1 MKPGEK
7 YIIEIESVSKMPKGD
22 IAFIKGFKT
31 LVFDNYGLAQLRR
44 AEEISDAYNRGL
56 ADGIAGTPATKPEI
70 DAARQKGHAEG
81 LEDAWCMIRTI
92 YSEMTIGTLR
102 QIFNMPDVDA
112 ANIVMTILNTFP
124 AAEVKKRLDAYEKEK
139 EKGKKVPVNAYI
151 SLGDEVKFNA
161 DNVTVIVTR
170 LGYNFITGIDKHG
183 SVYTYGLP
191 CNWETTGRHFDLTEL
206 FQFMGRKE
214 PQE

>member
-1 MKPGEK
+1 MSEYISREAVEKIIAAQCGECADACLEFDGIQPDCNQCLLYGAK
-7 YIIEIESVSKMPKGD
+7 KAIESV
-22 IAFIKGFKT
+22 
-31 LVFDNYGLAQLRR
+31 
-44 AEEISDAYNRGL
+44 
-56 ADGIAGTPATKPEI
+56 
-70 DAARQKGHAEG
+70 
-81 LEDAWCMIRTI
+81 
-92 YSEMTIGTLR
+92 
-102 QIFNMPDVDA
+102 
-112 ANIVMTILNTFP
+112 P

-206 FQFMGRKE
+206 FQFMGGGE
-214 PQE
+214 AT